1 VDAKLDKIGDLILPQ
16 GLPVD
21 EHRPA
26 ISFSIVRC
34 GRSGTGN
41 HLVDSGITIGVDQDL
56 PVVGE
61 GLVDPRMRLFVG
73 SAG

>member
-61 GLVDPRMRLFVG
+61 GLSIRACACSSG